1 MNNKMYKNFI
11 TTSCCSKTAYIV
23 LPIFFS
29 RTLSEGYI
37 VTPVADNNVLYFS
50 TFFRWATD
58 SSVYEWVIELFI

>member
-1 MNNKMYKNFI
+1 MNNKIYKNFI
-11 TTSCCSKTAYIV
+11 TTVSCCSKTAYIV

-50 TFFRWATD
+50 TFFR
-58 SSVYEWVIELFI
+58 